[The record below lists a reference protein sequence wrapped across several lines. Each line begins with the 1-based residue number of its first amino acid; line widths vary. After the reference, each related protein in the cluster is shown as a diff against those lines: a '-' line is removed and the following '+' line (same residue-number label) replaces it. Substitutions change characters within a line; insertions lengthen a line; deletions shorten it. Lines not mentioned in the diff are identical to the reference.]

1 MKNFSIYI
9 LTLSLILASCGGGG
23 GGGGGDISPSPS
35 IPLASINLSS
45 DLSGEVDVGTEYTF
59 TWTTSNASSCSSSG
73 DWNETVGT
81 SGSHALTLNE
91 AKVYTFTLSCTN
103 SDGRSSSSSISIT
116 ANYLLIGGKI
126 IHPDNSGKTVY
137 IDQNHNRVFDSFEYS
152 GESDSNGNY
161 QIRSMDN
168 LECIKDFPVAVN
180 NTYLYSIN
188 PQLNKEEVNISP
200 LTSIFRSITSSGL
213 YDLPGDFYNSEVPC
227 NLPDNYVNSATL
239 NYFEDEIELQEN
251 VTLYSYADIQQ
262 DPATSSNVA
271 IDSSRFEDLDSFYI
285 SLNQL
290 EDQLVNNVKSALDQ
304 GLSGTGFS
312 STDYTITSTSNIN
325 NRNIVIFLNEQN
337 YPASLSDT
345 YSPSSVDDIA
355 LKSDFSINIDPNANI
370 STSNLN
376 GWDESFNIHL
386 FKTFITNDAKFV
398 RDNENCYVNF
408 SSYCVL
414 DIANDIFGDSSSS
427 AAYRSSSDYRLI
439 KETSRGIERLITNE
453 RINEDFQTCD
463 VSRYSM
469 ITDTENSDLSD
480 TSYIRDVYAN
490 RTYDI
495 YLDGEGDCIS
505 YYVGYKWMYSI
516 KAFNDGSEII
526 LSWDNNSIDTLPDA
540 YNVTEFN
547 TDNLP
552 PDQIG
557 NQIIEEF
564 ILRPSLP
571 IGFDAGHL
579 TMTDEYLDSVADSL
593 YEYTILK
600 NEEGQFSWVEYY
612 VENNAGG
619 NAYVTIE
626 QSSWFD
632 YYVGCYQN
640 YDQIFYYN
648 AYYYDAYDYLNECL
662 KLIDDNGDFIFSRS
676 STHKSDNTNYTVS
689 PYSGLVSMSNF
700 QTSYKTETLM
710 PEKDS
715 SVKSETDQIKKNE
728 EERIRL
734 NKNKA
739 QSASTLRDF
748 KPQ

>member
-9 LTLSLILASCGGGG
+9 LTLSFILASCGGGG

-73 DWNETVGT
+73 DWNETAGT

-188 PQLNKEEVNISP
+188 PLANKEEVNISP
-200 LTSIFRSITSSGL
+200 LTSIFRDLTPSGL
-213 YDLPGDFYNSEVPC
+213 NDLPGDFYNSETPC
-227 NLPDNYVNSATL
+227 NLPDNYVNSYTL
-239 NYFEDEIELQEN
+239 DYFEDEIELQEN

-262 DPATSSNVA
+262 DPSSASSKVA
-271 IDSSRFEDLDSFYI
+271 IDSARFADIDSFYT

-290 EDQLVNNVKSALDQ
+290 EDQLVTNVKSLLDD
-304 GLSGTGFS
+304 GLTGSGYS
-312 STDYTITSTSNIN
+312 SADYTITSASDID
-325 NRNIVIFLNEQN
+325 NRNIVIFLNEDN
-337 YPASLSDT
+337 YPASLSDS
-345 YSPSSVDDIA
+345 YSPQTIDDVS
-355 LKSDFSINIDPNANI
+355 LNSDFSITVDPNDNI

-376 GWDESFNIHL
+376 GWDENFLIHL
-386 FKTFITNDAKFV
+386 NRTFITNDGRFM
-398 RDNENCYVNF
+398 RDSENCHINF

-414 DIANDIFGDSSSS
+414 DIANDLFGDTNAVYDS
-427 AAYRSSSDYRLI
+427 YTYYNLI
-439 KETSRGIERLITNE
+439 KETSRGIERLVTRE
-453 RINEDFQTCD
+453 RVYAELSSCRFAN
-463 VSRYSM
+463 YSM
-469 ITDTENSDLSD
+469 ITDTANSSD
-480 TSYIRDVYAN
+480 SSYIRDVYMN
-490 RTYDI
+490 SSSLTS
-495 YLDGEGDCIS
+495 LDYEGDCPT
-505 YYVGYKWMYSI
+505 YYGPDYKYMYSD
-516 KAFNDGSEII
+516 KAFKDGSRVV
-526 LSWDNNSIDTLPDA
+526 LSWDNNAIDNLPNA
-540 YNVTEFN
+540 YDVTEF
-547 TDNLP
+547 DVDYLP
-552 PDQIG
+552 PDQIE

-564 ILRPSLP
+564 IRRPSLP
-571 IGFDAGHL
+571 IGFDAEHL
-579 TMTDEYLDSVADSL
+579 TMTDEYLDSLAESL

-626 QSSWFD
+626 QYSWYD

-648 AYYYDAYDYLNECL
+648 VYYYDAYVYLNTCL
-662 KLIDDNGDFIFSRS
+662 KLVDGNGDFIFSRS

-700 QTSYKTETLM
+700 QTSSETETLM
-710 PEKDS
+710 PEKGS
-715 SVKSETDQIKKNE
+715 SVRSETDQIKKNE

-739 QSASTLRDF
+739 QSASNLRDF